1 MCSLSL
7 VCVAGVGAGESDL
20 MCRILFITRSFFP
33 VKLCPSTGQKSG
45 SRQVKSCASLVYS
58 ARGRA
63 AARPRGGEGGWG
75 PM

>member
-33 VKLCPSTGQKSG
+33 VKLCPSTYVAGNPP
-45 SRQVKSCASLVYS
+45 VKYNPAQL
-58 ARGRA
+58 ANR
-63 AARPRGGEGGWG
+63 
-75 PM
+75 